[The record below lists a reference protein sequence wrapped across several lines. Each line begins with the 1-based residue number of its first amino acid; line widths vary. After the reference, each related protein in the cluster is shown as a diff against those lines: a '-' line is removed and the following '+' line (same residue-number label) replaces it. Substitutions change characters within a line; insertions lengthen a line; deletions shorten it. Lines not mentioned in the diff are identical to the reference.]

1 MNVPPESGIRVP
13 AEALQ
18 TFVAAVFEKAGTSRE
33 HAEIMA
39 LLMVRTDLRGTFSHG
54 TRYTSA
60 YVDYMLCG
68 EVNPRPDIRVV
79 QETTTTQVID
89 GDGGMGHWPCYQGTQ
104 WAIARA
110 REHGTA
116 AVTTRNHHHFGA
128 ASKYSCMALE
138 HDCIGLAVSTHRSDP
153 DPDGSVLGT
162 HNSPLSYAV
171 PTGHQPPIVPDHG
184 MNFLAVTDELF
195 QEYPKTF
202 FRMKGMSL
210 IPKLLGGV
218 LAGIDRPECKPPQS
232 RFDSN
237 QGGFIAVFDVAS
249 FMPVDEFRS
258 AMDNF
263 VGAARRQRPAPGLD
277 RAHLPGGPEWEHVR
291 DFSRDGIPLSP
302 DHQSGLEKVAA
313 KLGVETP
320 FAEYEHTRFGP

>member
-1 MNVPPESGIRVP
+1 MNAPPESGIRVP
-13 AEALQ
+13 AEALR
-18 TFVAAVFEKAGTSRE
+18 TFVTTVFEKAGTTRE

-60 YVDYMLCG
+60 YVHHMLSG
-68 EVNPRPDIRVV
+68 DVNPRPDIRVV
-79 QETTTTQVID
+79 HETTTTQVLD

-138 HDCIGLAVSTHRSDP
+138 QDCIGLAVSTHRSDP
-153 DPDGSVLGT
+153 SPEGSVLGT

-171 PTGHQPPIVPDHG
+171 PTGDQPPVVPDHG
-184 MNFLAVTDELF
+184 MNFLPVTEELF
-195 QEYPKTF
+195 EAYPKTF
-202 FRMKGMSL
+202 YRMKGMSL

-218 LAGIDRPECKPPQS
+218 LAGIDRPECMPPQS
-232 RFDSN
+232 RWESS

-249 FMPVDEFRS
+249 FMDVDEFKRG
-258 AMDNF
+258 MDAL
-263 VGAARRQRPAPGLD
+263 VGAARRQQPAPGHD
-277 RAHLPGGPEWEHVR
+277 RAHLPGGPEQEHVR

-302 DHQSGLEKVAA
+302 EHQEGLEKVAA
-313 KLGVETP
+313 RVGVDAP
-320 FAEYEHTRFGP
+320 FADCEHTRFGP